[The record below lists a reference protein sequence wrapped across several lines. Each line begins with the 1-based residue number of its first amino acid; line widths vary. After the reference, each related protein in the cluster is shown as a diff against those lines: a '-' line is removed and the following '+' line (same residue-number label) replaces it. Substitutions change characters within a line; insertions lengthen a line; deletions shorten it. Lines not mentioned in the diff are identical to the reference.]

1 MKTILAI
8 LLLAGL
14 ALVPQRAMA
23 QLGTSQSV
31 ITTPAIPA
39 VTLPSVTIPA
49 LPAQRITAGHAMAL
63 GVGLFAGA
71 VVGSVMIQG
80 GALAATIG
88 GVAGLAVG
96 HWAWTEAEFD

>member
-14 ALVPQRAMA
+14 ALVPQRAVA
-23 QLGTSQSV
+23 QVVSPQPV

-39 VTLPSVTIPA
+39 ITLPALTIPA
-49 LPAQRITAGHAMAL
+49 VPAQRITAGHAMAL

-71 VVGSVMIQG
+71 VAGSVLIHG

-96 HWAWTEAEFD
+96 HWAWTEADFD